1 MALVKDELQ
10 KKLFI
15 NGEWRTA
22 SHYQTLKAPFD
33 QSILAEIPQA
43 TTEET
48 KEAIDAAHQAIPE
61 MKKLSRYRRS
71 SILADLVCLLQER
84 KDEAARLIALE
95 AAKPL
100 KVAEAEV
107 QRTIQTYQFAADE
120 AKRLQGEIIPI
131 DASPGGEGR
140 TAFTN
145 REPLGVVG
153 AITPFNFPMNLV
165 AHKVGPAIAAGN
177 PVVLKPA
184 NQTPL
189 SALFLAEL
197 LAETDL
203 PKGALNVVT
212 GSGKLVGD
220 QLVTDERVKMI
231 TFTGSPE
238 VGVQIRNKAGLK
250 KVTLELGSNSAVIID
265 KETDIEKIA
274 ERCVSGAFSYQGQV
288 CISLQRMFIHES
300 LYQPFMKLFVEGAK
314 KLKMGDPLDPD
325 TDLSA
330 MISDKEMKRAK
341 EWIDEARQMGASV
354 HGGDVHGHILAPTV
368 IEQAHQE
375 MKVNCQEVFAP
386 IVTASSFTDLKEAI
400 ERVNDSRYG
409 LQAGIYT
416 NRLNDAL
423 DAADQLEVG
432 GVIIN
437 DIPTFRVDQMPYG
450 GVKESGTGREG
461 IKYAIEEMTES
472 KLVVINRQ

>member
-1 MALVKDELQ
+1 MAFVKDELQ
-10 KKLFI
+10 KKLYI
-15 NGEWRTA
+15 NGEWRTG

-48 KEAIDAAHQAIPE
+48 KEAIDAAHRAIPV

-71 SILADLVCLLQER
+71 NILADLVRLLQER
-84 KDEAARLIALE
+84 RDEAARLIALE

-107 QRTIQTYQFAADE
+107 ERTIQTYQFAAEE

-131 DASPGGEGR
+131 DAAPGGEGR
-140 TAFTN
+140 MAFTN

-184 NQTPL
+184 SQTPL
-189 SALFLAEL
+189 SGLFLAEL
-197 LAETDL
+197 LSETDL

-212 GSGKLVGD
+212 GSGKIVGD
-220 QLVTDERVKMI
+220 HLVTDERVKMI

-238 VGVQIRNKAGLK
+238 VGMQIRSKAGLK

-265 KETDIEKIA
+265 KETEIERIV

-300 LYQPFMKLFVEGAK
+300 LYQPFMKLFMERTK
-314 KLKMGDPLDPD
+314 KLVMGDPLDPD

-330 MISDKEMKRAK
+330 MISSEDVKRSK
-341 EWIDEARQMGASV
+341 EWVDEARQMGATV
-354 HGGDVHGHILAPTV
+354 HGGHVKDQMLAPTV
-368 IEQAHQE
+368 IEQAQQE
-375 MKVNCQEVFAP
+375 MKVNCQEAFAP

-416 NRLNDAL
+416 NRINDAL